1 MKSSFKLLTTLLL
14 ALGGCLFA
22 SDSRPNIVWIFAE
35 DTSPWMG
42 TYGHEANKLATP
54 HIDSIAKAGVRFD
67 RAYVPFVER
76 TRSKFVDHTVHHDDS
91 RDFYRK
97 WHHFG

>member
-1 MKSSFKLLTTLLL
+1 MKSSLKLLTTLLL

-42 TYGHEANKLATP
+42 AYGHAANKMATP
-54 HIDSIAKAGVRFD
+54 NIDSIAKAGVRFD
-67 RAYVPFVER
+67 RAYVPAPVCSAC
-76 TRSKFVDHTVHHDDS
+76 RSAMMAVSYTHLRAHET
-91 RDFYRK
+91 
-97 WHHFG
+97 